1 MLYEIFHLIVDVVGG
16 LLVGA
21 CVLRAW
27 MQSRRI
33 GGANPVGTFVMGLTD
48 WIVKPLR
55 RILPGY
61 AGIDWGSLVA
71 AFLIT
76 LVAVTIDIALRVGG
90 VPPPDIVL
98 IVTLVWLIK
107 WILYLAQLMILIAAV
122 LSWVN
127 PFSPLLPVFDALT
140 APLLAPLR
148 RILPRGGRMDFSP
161 LAALLLIQI
170 ALIIV
175 SRVAFQL
182 VGAA

>member
-1 MLYEIFHLIVDVVGG
+1 MLYEIVHLLVDVVGG

-21 CVLRAW
+21 CMLRAW
-27 MQSRRI
+27 MQARRI
-33 GGANPVGTFVMGLTD
+33 GGANPVGVFVMGLTD

-55 RILPGY
+55 RIVPGY
-61 AGIDWGSLVA
+61 RGIDWASLVA

-76 LVAVTIDIALRVGG
+76 LVAVVIDFALRFGQL
-90 VPPPDIVL
+90 PPDLVL
-98 IVTLVWLIK
+98 AVTVVWLIK

-140 APLLAPLR
+140 APILAPLR
-148 RILPRGGRMDFSP
+148 RLLPRSGRLDFSP
-161 LAALLLIQI
+161 LVALLLIQI

-175 SRVAFQL
+175 SRVAFQV